1 MRTMTRA
8 QVSIGTSLAKEAT
21 RQTIRQV
28 IRPALE
34 KHRPPPGLGDWIT
47 GVAVGAGGARRYRLY
62 RPPGVLFSERL
73 PLLVMLHGCHQ
84 DAKGFALSTRM
95 NRLAARERFLV
106 LYPEQDR
113 HANPQGCWNWY
124 DTRSGLAF
132 GEAGSLMA
140 ALDQV
145 CLLYPVDAR
154 RVGIAGLSAGASMAA
169 LLATRHPERFR
180 AVVMHSGVAPGVA
193 SSSATALGAMHGRR
207 PAAHRP
213 APANAGAWPP
223 LRVIQ
228 GENDAVVSRRAGL
241 AAVEVWAE
249 ATGARAV
256 APRRVQR
263 GKRYETTVTDFKRH
277 GRVVVSL
284 CEVGGLGHAWSG
296 GAAKLAYSD
305 PRGPDASLMAWA
317 FVARQFA
324 D

>member
-1 MRTMTRA
+1 
-8 QVSIGTSLAKEAT
+8 
-21 RQTIRQV
+21 
-28 IRPALE
+28 
-34 KHRPPPGLGDWIT
+34 
-47 GVAVGAGGARRYRLY
+47 
-62 RPPGVLFSERL
+62 
-73 PLLVMLHGCHQ
+73 
-84 DAKGFALSTRM
+84 
-95 NRLAARERFLV
+95 
-106 LYPEQDR
+106 
-113 HANPQGCWNWY
+113 
-124 DTRSGLAF
+124 
-132 GEAGSLMA
+132 
-140 ALDQV
+140 
-145 CLLYPVDAR
+145 
-154 RVGIAGLSAGASMAA
+154 
-169 LLATRHPERFR
+169 
-180 AVVMHSGVAPGVA
+180 
-193 SSSATALGAMHGRR
+193 MHGRR

-223 LRVIQ
+223 LLVIQ
-228 GENDAVVSRRAGL
+228 GETDAVVSRRAGL